1 MGPSAVLCFL
11 HCMLN
16 RRKLVLFVVLLPG
29 LLVAEQIHLKEGSVL
44 EGTILQQS
52 RTSIQIRTVDG
63 VKTISKDDIRRIDYG
78 KEAKAEQQRKEA
90 ERIKEAEKQKE
101 AERAKERERQEEL
114 KRETEAKAEEKR
126 AEEQEQRQKLEEAKK
141 TQPVRPEES
150 RLWWIEP
157 TFSTGRGE
165 YRSHLE
171 TVYRRYQTGLQIL
184 YRDDVYGTYSP
195 EARWN
200 YADGSHRNISLRA
213 GWQDWIIELESKRH
227 RASADFVQYLSTQPH
242 IAGSD
247 TVFDDLFFARV
258 DGIQE
263 LSSTARAGYL
273 FYKGKGLN
281 LTAYLGVR
289 TLAGDAT
296 FHYAGQSRSLYPD
309 GSEAFD
315 TYLPVPSTISLYG
328 EGPEA
333 TFEATR
339 VLGRIT
345 ISVRVSIF
353 SHDVRSSILEA
364 FIRNDSVSNTFLAT
378 GRKDQFTLNGF
389 DFSLRLSYKS
399 VFDIELFLS
408 YSMSRSRGE
417 LKKVREIFSLFY
429 SEAFDE
435 WSTFPLDRALISKD
449 LSANVDRYFS
459 GGSDQT
465 IHAGISRRFWF

>member
-1 MGPSAVLCFL
+1 MQV
-11 HCMLN
+11 
-16 RRKLVLFVVLLPG
+16 
-29 LLVAEQIHLKEGSVL
+29 
-44 EGTILQQS
+44 
-52 RTSIQIRTVDG
+52 
-63 VKTISKDDIRRIDYG
+63 
-78 KEAKAEQQRKEA
+78 
-90 ERIKEAEKQKE
+90 
-101 AERAKERERQEEL
+101 
-114 KRETEAKAEEKR
+114 
-126 AEEQEQRQKLEEAKK
+126 
-141 TQPVRPEES
+141 
-150 RLWWIEP
+150 
-157 TFSTGRGE
+157 
-165 YRSHLE
+165 
-171 TVYRRYQTGLQIL
+171 L

-195 EARWN
+195 EARWS

-263 LSSTARAGYL
+263 LSSALRAGYL

-289 TLAGDAT
+289 TLAGAAT

-315 TYLPVPSTISLYG
+315 TYLPVPSTVSLYG

-339 VLGRIT
+339 VLGKME
-345 ISVRVSIF
+345 ISARVSIF
-353 SHDVRSSILEA
+353 SHDVRSSIVEA
-364 FIRNDSVSNTFLAT
+364 FIRSDGVSDTFLAT
-378 GRKDQFTLNGF
+378 GRKDQFTVNGF
-389 DFSLRLSYKS
+389 NFSLRLSYKAI
-399 VFDIELFLS
+399 FDVELFLM
-408 YSMSRSRGE
+408 YNLSRSRGE
-417 LKKVREIFSLFY
+417 LKKVREISSLSY
-429 SEAFDE
+429 SQDFDE
-435 WSTFPLDRALISKD
+435 WGALPLERTFISKD
-449 LSANVDRYFS
+449 LSANVDRYSS